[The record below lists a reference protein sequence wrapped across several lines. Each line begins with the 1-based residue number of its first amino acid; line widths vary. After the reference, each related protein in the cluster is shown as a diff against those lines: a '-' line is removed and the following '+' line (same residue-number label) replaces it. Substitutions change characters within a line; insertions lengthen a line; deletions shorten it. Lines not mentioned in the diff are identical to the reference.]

1 MDNKKL
7 LYDCQRLMFLLNLIV
22 IIFYSLV
29 TMMTTYRICSTFEA
43 YHFLS
48 TVGRIPSSPIRMPI
62 HALILFAGLAGIS
75 FWKNRLDDS
84 LHGRR
89 LLCCSLE
96 ILFCMGIVES
106 LNFYYSG
113 IALIVL
119 ADLVHF
125 TKDNRIRLFFMSLL
139 TAIYTIGRYEV
150 IPFAEERIPFLSYL
164 SYYKPTV
171 RGYLSGLESIL
182 LSLNI
187 MLFVYFMV
195 MLFAGQIAENKR
207 IQGIYNQLKEA
218 HERLRAYSVEL
229 EHMTEIRERNRLAR
243 EIHDT
248 LGHTLTGII
257 MGSEASLA
265 LFRNKPDEAEKTLA
279 MIAETAREGLNDVR
293 HSIKAL
299 RPDALEKHSLDKA
312 IERLISNFQMTT
324 MVKVYYEQLVGSLN
338 FAIDEEDTIYR
349 VVQECMTN
357 SARHG
362 HAMEIM
368 VRLTRQ
374 EEKIII
380 DIRDDGVG
388 CEKIIPGF
396 GLRHMEERL
405 ALLGGSLLCGNRTG
419 DENDGQTGFFVTAVL
434 PVRETRLDF

>member
-1 MDNKKL
+1 MENEKL
-7 LYDCQRLMFLLNLIV
+7 LYDCQRLMFLLNLVI

-29 TMMTTYRICSTFEA
+29 SVLTTYRICRSFEA
-43 YHFLS
+43 YQFLS
-48 TVGRIPSSPIRMPI
+48 SVGHIPGFPLRM
-62 HALILFAGLAGIS
+62 AYCSLSCFAGLIGFS
-75 FWKNRLDDS
+75 FWKNKCDDS
-84 LHGRR
+84 RHGRR
-89 LLCCSLE
+89 FVCCSIEILLC
-96 ILFCMGIVES
+96 IAIVES

-119 ADLVHF
+119 ADLVLY
-125 TKDNRIRLFFMSLL
+125 TRDNRLRLFFMSLL
-139 TAIYTIGRYEV
+139 AVVYTLGRYEV
-150 IPFAEERIPFLSYL
+150 IPFADRRIPFFAYL
-164 SYYKPTV
+164 NYYNPTV
-171 RGYLSGLESIL
+171 RGYLSGLESIM

-187 MLFVYFMV
+187 LLFLYFMV

-207 IQGIYNQLKEA
+207 IRDLYNQLKDA
-218 HERLRAYSVEL
+218 HEKLQTTSAQL

-265 LFRNKPDEAEKTLA
+265 LFKSKPEEAEKRMA
-279 MIAETAREGLNDVR
+279 VIAETAREGLNDVR

-312 IERLISNFQMTT
+312 IERLITNFQMTT
-324 MVKVYYEQLVGSLN
+324 MVQVHYEQLIGSLD

-357 SARHG
+357 AVRHG
-362 HAMEIM
+362 NAVEI
-368 VRLTRQ
+368 RIRISRQ
-374 EEKIII
+374 EDRIII
-380 DIRDDGVG
+380 DIRDDGKG
-388 CEKIIPGF
+388 CEKVVPGF

-405 ALLGGSLLCGNRTG
+405 SLLGGGLICGNRSE
-419 DENDGQTGFFVTAVL
+419 DNQDGQEGFFVTANL
-434 PVRETRLDF
+434 PVREKG